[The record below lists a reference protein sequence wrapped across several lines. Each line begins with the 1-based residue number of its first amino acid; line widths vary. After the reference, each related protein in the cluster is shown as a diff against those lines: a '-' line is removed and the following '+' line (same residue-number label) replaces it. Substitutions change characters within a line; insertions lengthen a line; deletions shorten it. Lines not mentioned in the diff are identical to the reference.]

1 MDIEL
6 NYEQR
11 ARLELIAMHTGKP
24 AAQVL
29 VDAAQFLFN
38 CEIDYYPPA
47 RATPSQ
53 QFMPEEELEARLARL
68 LRR

>member
-1 MDIEL
+1 VNIEL

-11 ARLELIAMHTGKP
+11 ARVELIAIHTGRS

-29 VDAAQFLFN
+29 VDTAEFLLN
-38 CEIDYYPPA
+38 CDADYFPPWQPGPTQ
-47 RATPSQ
+47 R
-53 QFMPEEELEARLARL
+53 FLPEEELEARLARI